1 MSQANAPL
9 RDMVPGRLGL
19 AAEPFN
25 PSTLET
31 KVQPAGKSYF
41 GRMVVG
47 DFGGGEERIKHPTAA
62 AQKPLGVVSAT
73 HSMPSNEDSD
83 DPNYPAQEA
92 VKVMNKGRIWV
103 AIEED
108 IAITDDVY
116 FRHTSGGA
124 GTKLGI
130 FRSDADTARADQI
143 TNARWVKGGTAA
155 EGIALLE
162 LDVLA

>member
-1 MSQANAPL
+1 
-9 RDMVPGRLGL
+9 MVPGRLGL

-25 PSTLET
+25 PSTIET

-41 GRMVVG
+41 GRLVVD
-47 DFGGGEERIKHPTAA
+47 DFAGGEERIKHPDAA
-62 AQKPLGVVSAT
+62 SLKPLGVVMST
-73 HSMPSNEDSD
+73 HSMPSNEDAD

-108 IAITDDVY
+108 IAVGDDVY
-116 FRHTSGGA
+116 FRHTAGA
-124 GTKLGI
+124 GGSKLGA
-130 FRSDADTARADQI
+130 FRNDADTATADQL